1 MVENFIYCKNKSKCN
16 EILEFVVHYLRIIYE
31 ASG

>member
-1 MVENFIYCKNKSKCN
+1 MVENFICCKNKSKCN
-16 EILEFVVHYLRIIYE
+16 ENLKFVVHYLWIIYE